1 MRPGTNMQHS
11 NRRAQ
16 QQEEQVDLMALIRQ
30 RYLPYWPLFL
40 LSVIIALTIAFV
52 YLRYTT
58 PVYYVSA
65 TLLVKDEK
73 TGIDEADILQS
84 LNIGGSKKVIDNE
97 IEIIKSRTLARAV
110 IRNLNLFAEV
120 SVKGKVRDI
129 VAYDASPVRF
139 KFLEPDSIKPT
150 AYTILPMVY
159 DAPHQRVI
167 LGKKAYPLYDT
178 VSTQWGKMV
187 ITPKPG
193 KPVDIAGKIYTV
205 RIAGEKI
212 LAGLLQSALKVDP
225 TTKAGTIIS
234 LGYSDE
240 VPERGED
247 ILNELVRVYNNASIE
262 DKNRTSS
269 NTMAFV
275 DDRLRIVNQE
285 LSQVESQV
293 ASFKKQQG
301 IVDISAQ
308 SKLFLESV
316 SENDRKLAESN
327 MQLSVLDSIE
337 HYVAGR
343 KEGEST
349 VPATLGLS
357 DPVML
362 ELVSKLSETE
372 LQLERLRKTTGENS
386 PLLESLRRQEAQLK
400 PAILQ
405 NIRNLRA
412 NTLAGQA
419 RLQIENSRYNGML
432 RGVPEKEKAFVEV
445 SRQQEIKNNIY
456 TFLLQKREETAVASA
471 AAVSDSRIVDAAEA
485 LAVPISPKK
494 PLVLA
499 IAVFAGLAFIAALI
513 TLRDMMKREVTSRA
527 EIEKATQA
535 PILAEILQ
543 DVNKQPLVIAEGKRS
558 YVAEQFRTLR
568 TALSYI
574 GLNNLNGSLNGN
586 GTNGSSLHRKTL
598 LVTSSISGEGKS
610 FVSVNLATS
619 LSLVKK
625 KVALLEFDLRKP
637 QISKMLGVS
646 REPGISNYLVGQAE
660 IASILQPVPGNEY
673 LFILPAGAIPPN
685 PTELILN
692 GQLEKL
698 IANLKARFD
707 YVIIDTA
714 PVGLVTDAR
723 LLATYAD
730 ATLYV
735 VRHQVTPKLYLKM
748 VNELYQSKELGNLN
762 LVFNG
767 IQPRGVT
774 GYGPNGYGYG
784 YGYIEDAKG
793 TRRKQFL
800 KGIFNI

>member
-1 MRPGTNMQHS
+1 MQHP
-11 NRRAQ
+11 NRRP

-52 YLRYTT
+52 YLRYAT

-73 TGIDEADILQS
+73 TGMDEADILQS
-84 LNIGGSKKVIDNE
+84 LNIGGGSKKVIDNE
-97 IEIIKSRTLARAV
+97 IEIIKSRTLAKDV

-120 SVKGKVRDI
+120 SVNGKIRDV
-129 VAYDASPVRF
+129 VAYDDSPVRF
-139 KFLEPDSIKPT
+139 KFLDPDSIKPT
-150 AYTILPMVY
+150 AYTVLPLVF
-159 DAPHQRVI
+159 DARHQQVKI
-167 LGKKAYPLYDT
+167 GSQTYPLYDT
-178 VSTQWGKMV
+178 VHTRWGKVV
-187 ITPKPG
+187 ITPRPG
-193 KPVDIAGKIYTV
+193 KPVNVAGKTYVV

-212 LAGLLQSALKVDP
+212 LAGLLQSNLKVEP
-225 TTKAGTIIS
+225 TTKSGTIIS
-234 LGYSDE
+234 LGYTD
-240 VPERGED
+240 VAPKRGED
-247 ILNELVRVYNNASIE
+247 ILNELVRVYNDASIE
-262 DKNRTSS
+262 DKNRTSA

-275 DDRLRIVNQE
+275 DDRLRVVNQE
-285 LSQVESQV
+285 LSEVESNV

-301 IVDISAQ
+301 IVDISEQ

-316 SENDRKLAESN
+316 SENDRKIAESS
-327 MQLSVLDSIE
+327 MQLSMLDSIE
-337 HYVAGR
+337 HYVRGR

-349 VPATLGLS
+349 VPATLGVS
-357 DPVML
+357 DPVLL
-362 ELVSKLSETE
+362 ELVSKLSEVE
-372 LQLERLRKTTGENS
+372 LQLDRLSKTTGENS
-386 PLLESLRRQEAQLK
+386 PLLQSLRKQEAQLK
-400 PAILQ
+400 PSILQ
-405 NIRNLRA
+405 NIRSLRS
-412 NTLAGQA
+412 NTLAAQA
-419 RLQIENSRYNGML
+419 RLQAENNRYNSML

-485 LAVPISPKK
+485 LGTPISPKK
-494 PLVLA
+494 TLVLA
-499 IAVFAGLAFIAALI
+499 IAVVAGLAFIAGLI
-513 TLRDMMKREVTSRA
+513 TIRDMMKREITSRA

-543 DVNKQPLVIAEGKRS
+543 DVSKQPLVIAEGRRS
-558 YVAEQFRTLR
+558 YVAEQFRSLR

-574 GLNNLNGSLNGN
+574 GLSNLNGNGAVNGN
-586 GTNGSSLHRKTL
+586 GTNGSTHHRKTL

-610 FVSVNLATS
+610 FISVNLATS

-660 IASILQPVPGNEY
+660 IASIIQPVPGNEY
-673 LFILPAGAIPPN
+673 LYILPAGAIPPN

-698 IANLKARFD
+698 IANLKTRFD

-723 LLATYAD
+723 LLAAYAD

-735 VRHQVTPKLYLKM
+735 IRHQVTPKLYLR
-748 VNELYQSKELGNLN
+748 VINELYQNKELGNLN

-767 IQPRGVT
+767 IQPRGIN

>member
-11 NRRAQ
+11 NRRP
-16 QQEEQVDLMALIRQ
+16 QQEDQVDLMAMIRQ

-52 YLRYTT
+52 YLRYAT
-58 PVYYVSA
+58 PVYYVSS

-97 IEIIKSRTLARAV
+97 IEIIKSRTLARSV

-120 SVKGKVRDI
+120 SVKGKVRDV
-129 VAYDASPVRF
+129 VAYNTSPVRF
-139 KFLEPDSIKPT
+139 KFLEPDSVKPMV
-150 AYTILPMVY
+150 YTILPMVY

-167 LGKKAYPLYDT
+167 LGKRAYPLYDT

-193 KPVDIAGKIYTV
+193 TPIDVRGKTYTV

-212 LAGLLQSALKVDP
+212 LAGLMQNALKVDP

-234 LGYSDE
+234 LGYSDV

-293 ASFKKQQG
+293 ATFKKQQG
-301 IVDISAQ
+301 IVDISQQ

-327 MQLSVLDSIE
+327 MQLSVLDSME
-337 HYVAGR
+337 NYVAGR
-343 KEGEST
+343 KDGEST

-357 DPVML
+357 DPVLL

-372 LQLERLRKTTGENS
+372 MQLERLRKTTGENS

-400 PAILQ
+400 PSILQ
-405 NIRNLRA
+405 NIRSLRA
-412 NTLAGQA
+412 NTMAGKA
-419 RLQIENSRYNGML
+419 RLEVENSRYNGIL
-432 RGVPEKEKAFVEV
+432 SGVPEKEKAFVEV

-485 LAVPISPKK
+485 LGAPVSPKK

-499 IAVFAGLAFIAALI
+499 IAVFVGLAFIAALI

-543 DVNKQPLVIAEGKRS
+543 DVNKQPIVIAEGKRS

-586 GTNGSSLHRKTL
+586 GTNGSSHRKTL

-698 IANLKARFD
+698 ITNLKARFD

-723 LLATYAD
+723 LLASYTD

-735 VRHQVTPKLYLKM
+735 IRHQITPKLYLKM

-762 LVFNG
+762 IVFNG